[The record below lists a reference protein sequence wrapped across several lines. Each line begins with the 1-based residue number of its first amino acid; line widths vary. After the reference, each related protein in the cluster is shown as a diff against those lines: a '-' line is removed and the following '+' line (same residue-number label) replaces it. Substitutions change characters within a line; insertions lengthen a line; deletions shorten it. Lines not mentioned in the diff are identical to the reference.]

1 MLHHIT
7 SYYIT
12 LDHITSYYIILH
24 HVTSYYIIVHHIT
37 SYYIILHHITW
48 YYIMRLKTW
57 GLLTFQIG
65 CHIIIPCLRLRCS
78 TMMFTPTRPNW
89 GYTQI
94 QPVQLP
100 WPSKS
105 IYINTSKNCCRPTQD
120 GNLPTKK
127 HLQEFS
133 MKLNSTFFIVLLC
146 SCLKPC
152 KPSSLGELGR
162 RALSG
167 ATAAASV
174 VTWIK
179 IHANT
184 KEWLIKLEVI
194 NMIEY

>member
-1 MLHHIT
+1 MHWNSSHLSTSMSYKIPEYNPQKCILHHIT
-7 SYYIT
+7 S
-12 LDHITSYYIILH
+12 
-24 HVTSYYIIVHHIT
+24 
-37 SYYIILHHITW
+37 

-78 TMMFTPTRPNW
+78 TMMFTPTRSNW

-127 HLQEFS
+127 YLQEFS